1 MLTID
6 KDHLWLP
13 HILKLFIVTL
23 SLKNKF
29 VSIVVKRIANFSVFM
44 VLLDSGRRRPYVLW
58 NISMFLQ
65 IKQSSVLCVFIATA
79 RKERKNME
87 NQRQSEKM
95 VSRVSVFWTWKKK
108 KVFLHNHRRVFF
120 FFKKVEEYGKM
131 SSSSVF

>member
-44 VLLDSGRRRPYVLW
+44 VLLDSGRRRPYVL
-58 NISMFLQ
+58 
-65 IKQSSVLCVFIATA
+65 
-79 RKERKNME
+79 
-87 NQRQSEKM
+87 
-95 VSRVSVFWTWKKK
+95 
-108 KVFLHNHRRVFF
+108 
-120 FFKKVEEYGKM
+120 
-131 SSSSVF
+131 